1 MAGPRGVAVTGDC
14 FRRRLCLCGGRKD
27 KVRFQMLVTGVPCP
41 APADEGENEGEGQRI
56 EQPEE
61 HRPARQRGARAAASV
76 VYAGVGGWTKH
87 TDSVRQKSEKMQERN
102 WEIPDLPACGRCA
115 KIEPDL

>member
-41 APADEGENEGEGQRI
+41 APADEGENEGEGQRV

-61 HRPARQRGARAAASV
+61 HRPARQGDARAPISV
-76 VYAGVGGWTKH
+76 VYAGIGGWTKH
-87 TDSVRQKSEKMQERN
+87 TDSVRQKSEKMQER
-102 WEIPDLPACGRCA
+102 L
-115 KIEPDL
+115 